1 MAVVIKIDEKGNKS
15 YASVTGVGSSL
26 EERVKADKLDNLIA
40 DEMAKLGII
49 LFPENKE
56 HKHGSKDKAEAYWEL
71 GSVLRKIF
79 FESGLIEP
87 SEKHLYWINARMHA
101 PKSLLADDRGHN
113 RLHLEY
119 CFRLAGFSKEK
130 ALRMKWSEWVYLFD
144 SPGINREERF
154 DKWLDSKMNDSS
166 IKLSRESIRLFVQCA
181 NQILG
186 KKETSKLSDDE
197 LFRCYVAAWML
208 QKKLPLI
215 SKDIKN
221 NELKERLRNSIKKN
235 YNQIGQLIDNFL
247 PPEVFVD
254 EIVKEVA
261 K

>member
-1 MAVVIKIDEKGNKS
+1 MTVVIKIDEKGNKS
-15 YASVTGVGSSL
+15 YASITGAGSSS

-49 LFPENKE
+49 LSSENKA

-71 GSVLRKIF
+71 GCVLRKIF
-79 FESGLIEP
+79 FEFGLIEP
-87 SEKHLYWINARMHA
+87 SEKHLYWINARMHT
-101 PKSLLADDRGHN
+101 PKSLLANDRGHN

-119 CFRLAGFSKEK
+119 CFRLAGFSNEK
-130 ALRMKWSEWVYLFD
+130 TMRMKWSEWVYLFD

-154 DKWLDSKMNDSS
+154 DSWLNLKMNDSS
-166 IKLSRESIRLFVQCA
+166 IKFSRESIRLFIQCT

-197 LFRCYVAAWML
+197 LFRCYEVAWML
-208 QKKLPLI
+208 QKKLLLI

-221 NELKERLRNSIKKN
+221 NELKERLKNSIRRN
-235 YNQIGQLIDNFL
+235 YNQIGQVIDDFL
-247 PPEVFVD
+247 LPEVFAD
-254 EIVKEVA
+254 AIAKEVA

>member
-15 YASVTGVGSSL
+15 YASIAGVGSSS

-40 DEMAKLGII
+40 DEMAKLGAII
-49 LFPENKE
+49 SSENKA
-56 HKHGSKDKAEAYWEL
+56 HKHGSKDKAAAYWEL

-79 FESGLIEP
+79 FESGLIES
-87 SEKHLYWINARMHA
+87 SEKHLYWINARMHT

-130 ALRMKWSEWVYLFD
+130 ALQMKWSEWVYLFD
-144 SPGINREERF
+144 SLGINREERF
-154 DKWLDSKMNDSS
+154 DSWFNLKMNNSS
-166 IKLSRESIRLFVQCA
+166 IKFSRKSIRLFVQCA

-197 LFRCYVAAWML
+197 LFRCYEASWML
-208 QKKLPLI
+208 QKKILLI
-215 SKDIKN
+215 SEGMEN
-221 NELKERLRNSIKKN
+221 AELKERLKNSIKKN

-247 PPEVFVD
+247 SPETFAD
-254 EIVKEVA
+254 AIAKEAA

>member
-1 MAVVIKIDEKGNKS
+1 MAVVIKIDEKGHKS
-15 YASVTGVGSSL
+15 YASITGVGSSL
-26 EERVKADKLDNLIA
+26 EEREKADNLDNLIVN
-40 DEMAKLGII
+40 EMDRLGAI
-49 LFPENKE
+49 LLSKDKE
-56 HKHGSKDKAEAYWEL
+56 HKYYSKDKAEAYWEL
-71 GSVLRKIF
+71 GSVIRKIF
-79 FESGLIEP
+79 FESRLIEP
-87 SEKHLYWINARMHA
+87 SEKHLYWINVRIHA
-101 PKSLLADDRGHN
+101 PKFLLADDRGHN

-154 DKWLDSKMNDSS
+154 DKWLDLKMNCS
-166 IKLSRESIRLFVQCA
+166 IELSRESIRLFVQCA

-197 LFRCYVAAWML
+197 LFRCYEAAWML
-208 QKKLPLI
+208 HAKLLLV
-215 SKDIKN
+215 SKDMKN
-221 NELKERLRNSIKKN
+221 SEFKERLKKSIQIN

-247 PPEVFVD
+247 PPETFAD